1 MVEHA
6 GASAATPTPT
16 TDSFR
21 SLAVQALV
29 DLGLRGP
36 LAHWTTWVSARR
48 RGRRWRC
55 HTLASAALYRSGR
68 VLTSKAVPPA

>member
-16 TDSFR
+16 PDSFR
-21 SLAVQALV
+21 SYATPRSE
-29 DLGLRGP
+29 LRGP